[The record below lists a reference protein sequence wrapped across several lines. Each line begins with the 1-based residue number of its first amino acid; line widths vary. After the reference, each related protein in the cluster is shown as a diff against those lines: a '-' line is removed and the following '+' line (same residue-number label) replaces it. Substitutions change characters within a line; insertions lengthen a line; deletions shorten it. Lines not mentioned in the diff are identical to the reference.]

1 LSAEVQIARI
11 QDGALDGRTGK
22 AATDSLVGVASDRL
36 KSTVASPPYSL
47 RHQERRRMNRKAVA
61 VLAACVAIALAVAG
75 AAFSRSSS
83 TPTLKGVVG
92 PGFTIK
98 LTKGGTKVK
107 TLKAGKYRIVI
118 SDKSD
123 FHNFTLEREK
133 PSKPKLEKT
142 ITSTAMVGSRT
153 IVWTLKPGS
162 WRAYCSIHEA
172 QMHQDFKVTR

>member
-1 LSAEVQIARI
+1 MMTA
-11 QDGALDGRTGK
+11 
-22 AATDSLVGVASDRL
+22 
-36 KSTVASPPYSL
+36 
-47 RHQERRRMNRKAVA
+47 
-61 VLAACVAIALAVAG
+61 ALAVAG
-75 AAFSRSSS
+75 AALSRSSS

-98 LTKGGTKVK
+98 LTKGGMKVR

-133 PSKPKLEKT
+133 PSSPHMEKH
-142 ITSTAMVGSRT
+142 ITSTPFTGSKT
-153 IVWTLKPGS
+153 LVWTLKPGS

>member
-1 LSAEVQIARI
+1 
-11 QDGALDGRTGK
+11 
-22 AATDSLVGVASDRL
+22 
-36 KSTVASPPYSL
+36 
-47 RHQERRRMNRKAVA
+47 MNRKAAA
-61 VLAACVAIALAVAG
+61 VLAICVAIALAVAG

-83 TPTLKGVVG
+83 MPTLKGVVG

-118 SDKSD
+118 SDKSS

-133 PSKPKLEKT
+133 PSTPKLEKH
-142 ITSTAMVGSRT
+142 ITSTSFTGSKT
-153 IVWTLKPGS
+153 LVWTLKAGS
-162 WRAYCSIHEA
+162 WRAYCSIHES